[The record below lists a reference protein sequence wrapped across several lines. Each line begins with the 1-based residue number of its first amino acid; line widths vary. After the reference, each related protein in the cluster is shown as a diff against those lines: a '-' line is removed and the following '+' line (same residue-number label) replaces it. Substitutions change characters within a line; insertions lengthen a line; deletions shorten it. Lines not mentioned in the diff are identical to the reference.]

1 MALQIQRH
9 SPEGE
14 VRRVPE
20 HQGHENLGADA
31 GGWREVGSLFV
42 FMFIV

>member
-1 MALQIQRH
+1 MALQIQRN

-20 HQGHENLGADA
+20 HQGHENSGADA
-31 GGWREVGSLFV
+31 GGWREVSFPFV